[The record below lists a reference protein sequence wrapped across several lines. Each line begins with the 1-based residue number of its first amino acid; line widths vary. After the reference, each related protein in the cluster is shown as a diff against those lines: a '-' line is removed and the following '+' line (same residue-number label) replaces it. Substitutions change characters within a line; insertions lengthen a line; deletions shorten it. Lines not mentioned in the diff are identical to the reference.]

1 MNHLRALQQSISQRK
16 EFPVR
21 ITHVE
26 TFLVRPRWVF
36 VRVRTDEG
44 VTGWGEPGGEARS
57 GAVAAT
63 VHDMADYL
71 VGQNP
76 LTIERHWQRLTKGA
90 FFRGGVIL
98 SSAVAGID
106 QALWDIAGKVHGVPV
121 HELLGGPVR
130 DRMRVYAWI
139 GGDRTGDY
147 SPDEI
152 AAEASDQVSR
162 GFTALKMTAS
172 SEMVPLDTPAKAD
185 GVIARLEA
193 VRNAIGRDRDIA
205 IDFHGRI
212 SRAMSRRLLPLVEP
226 YQPLF
231 VEEPCLPEYPEAFK
245 ELAQLSSVPI
255 ATGER
260 LCSRWEFKHVVQSG
274 IAVVQPDPSHAGG
287 ISETRRIATMA
298 EAYDVLLAPHSA
310 IGPIALAASLQVD
323 FASPN
328 ALIQEQ
334 GVGYSDPGLDNAGSD
349 ILDYL
354 VDRSVF
360 EYREGF
366 VSRPRN
372 PGLGIEIDEVAVE
385 RAARQGHAWKPA
397 PWTYPDGSF
406 AES

>member
-1 MNHLRALQQSISQRK
+1 MK
-16 EFPVR
+16 
-21 ITHVE
+21 ITRVE

-36 VRVRTDEG
+36 LRVSTDEG
-44 VTGWGEPGGEARS
+44 VTGWGEPGGEGRPRT
-57 GAVAAT
+57 VAAA

-71 VGQNP
+71 VGQDP
-76 LTIERHWQRLTKGA
+76 LPIERHWQMLTKGA
-90 FFRGGVIL
+90 FYRGGAIL

-106 QALWDIAGKVHGVPV
+106 QALWDIAGKVRGVPV

-139 GGDRTGDY
+139 GGDATSDY
-147 SPDEI
+147 SPEAI
-152 AAEASDQVSR
+152 AEEARAQVAR
-162 GFTALKMTAS
+162 GFTALKMNAS
-172 SEMVPLDTPAKAD
+172 SEMVPIDTPAKAD
-185 GVIARLEA
+185 GVVARLEA
-193 VRNAIGRDRDIA
+193 VREAIGRDRDIA
-205 IDFHGRI
+205 VDFHGRI
-212 SRAMSRRLLPLVEP
+212 SRAMSRRLLPMLER

-231 VEEPCLPEYPEAFK
+231 VEEPCLPEYPEGFK

-260 LCSRWEFKHVVQSG
+260 LFSRWEYKHVIQSG

-287 ISETRRIATMA
+287 ISETRRIAAMA
-298 EAYDVLLAPHSA
+298 ETYDVLLAPHSA

-323 FASPN
+323 FAAPN

-334 GVGYSDPGLDNAGSD
+334 GVGYSDPGVDNTGSD

-360 EYREGF
+360 DYEHGF
-366 VSRPRN
+366 VSRPRR
-372 PGLGIEIDEVAVE
+372 PGLGIEIDEAAVE
-385 RAARQGHAWKPA
+385 RAAHDGHAWTPP

-406 AES
+406 AEW

>member
-1 MNHLRALQQSISQRK
+1 MK
-16 EFPVR
+16 
-21 ITHVE
+21 ITHVD
-26 TFLVRPRWVF
+26 TFLVRPRWLF
-36 VRVRTDEG
+36 LRVRTDEG
-44 VTGWGEPGGEARS
+44 VTGWGEPGGEARPRT
-57 GAVAAT
+57 VAAA
-63 VHDMADYL
+63 VDDMADYL
-71 VGQNP
+71 LGQDP
-76 LTIERHWQRLTKGA
+76 LAIERHWQMLTKGA
-90 FFRGGVIL
+90 FYRGGAII

-106 QALWDIAGKVHGVPV
+106 QALWDIAGKVRGAPV

-147 SPDEI
+147 SPEAI
-152 AAEASDQVSR
+152 AAEATDQVAR
-162 GFTALKMTAS
+162 GFTALKMNAS
-172 SEMVPLDTPAKAD
+172 SEMVPIDSPAKAD
-185 GVIARLEA
+185 AVVARLQA
-193 VRNAIGRDRDIA
+193 VREAIGRDRDIA

-212 SRAMSRRLLPLVEP
+212 SRAMSRRLLPLLEP

-245 ELAQLSSVPI
+245 ELAALSSVPI

-260 LCSRWEFKHVVQSG
+260 LFSRWDYKHIIGSG

-287 ISETRRIATMA
+287 ISETRRIAAMA
-298 EAYDVLLAPHSA
+298 ETYDVLLAPHSA

-334 GVGYSDPGLDNAGSD
+334 GVGYSDPGVDNTGSD

-360 EYREGF
+360 DYAEGF
-366 VSRPRN
+366 VARPMR
-372 PGLGIEIDEVAVE
+372 PGLGIDIDETAVE
-385 RAARQGHAWKPA
+385 RAAHRGHGWRPP
-397 PWTYPDGSF
+397 PWTHPDGSL
-406 AES
+406 AEW